1 MLTKDYEDQVVRLI
15 LKDGNIF
22 KATSFKSR
30 HPFETECFLIRHVNE
45 SNSCVTLQLLKSC
58 QACRNDYVLAPLDE
72 EVIINKQYICGYQAL
87 ANPSIR
93 KCKHPFIEI
102 HDCVS
107 GAFTITR
114 GFTESIIWQ
123 SNIISD
129 GFASIDLWLERG
141 ERDLVELRI
150 YYNDIGRDCAYP
162 LISTHSIQFS
172 LRNCTLIKVIK
183 KEESKKV
190 HGEYKIKMDHEIVMN

>member
-141 ERDLVELRI
+141 EMGIEEIRLYFNVLVIIFSFTML
-150 YYNDIGRDCAYP
+150 
-162 LISTHSIQFS
+162 SFHS
-172 LRNCTLIKVIK
+172 
-183 KEESKKV
+183 
-190 HGEYKIKMDHEIVMN
+190 